1 MLKEKIIACF
11 SGGKDSTYMLH
22 KLLKENKYEVVS
34 LLTTVTTDD
43 ETSGHMVDFKLIQAQ
58 ADSIGIPLY
67 KIQYPLYDGK
77 GFEKGLIDAMNF
89 FGNQGISKI
98 AFGDLFLEDCIE
110 YKKNLVESNSYELI
124 LPLAGINTKQLVQ
137 EFIDLGYKAKIVSIR
152 LDKLNPS
159 FLGRDLDQKFI
170 EDLPDDV
177 DPCGEFGEYH
187 SFVYNGDIFSHPIQL
202 DLEDEMFVLPSNP
215 LFSEVGYNRVVKV

>member
-34 LLTTVTTDD
+34 LLTTVTNDD

-58 ADSIGIPLY
+58 AESIGIPLY

-77 GFEKGLIDAMNF
+77 GFEKGLIDVMNF

-110 YKKNLVESNSYELI
+110 YKKNLVESNGYELI

-152 LDKLNPS
+152 LDKLDPS

-187 SFVYNGDIFSHPIQL
+187 SFVYNGDIFSNPIQL
-202 DLEDEMFVLPSNP
+202 DLEDEMFVLPANQF
-215 LFSEVGYNRVVKV
+215 FSEVGYKRVVKV